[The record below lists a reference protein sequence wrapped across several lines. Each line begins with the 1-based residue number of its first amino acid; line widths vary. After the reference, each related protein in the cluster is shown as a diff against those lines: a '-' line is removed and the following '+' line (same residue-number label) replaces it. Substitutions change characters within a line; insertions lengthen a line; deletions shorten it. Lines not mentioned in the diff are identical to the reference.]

1 MIVFMNRRR
10 EGKLMAKKA
19 TTLDPFLDQI
29 HHMDSLEGMKK
40 IPTASIDL
48 VITSPPYADMKVYE
62 GGFAGLHPDKYVEWF
77 LPYVAEISRILKPT
91 GSFILNI
98 NDKVVKTFRHPFV
111 FELIFAIHNAE
122 DYCKM
127 KKMKKLDL
135 ADLKLFERLFWNKG
149 KFLANPHRFGDKIEY
164 LFWFSKD
171 SGEKRKINMKKMR
184 MEYDKKSVERMKRPL
199 IKRFVRESGEET
211 TEYVQGGEG
220 SWKVNPDGALPSTMI
235 EEGAMLHVPQIVENL
250 EDGTTIVLENYDGE
264 TFELVQPTEGSSP
277 HPSTIVT
284 IGSETRRILG
294 SHVAVYPERL
304 MTYFIQ
310 GATDEGDV
318 VLDPFSGT
326 GTTSVIANALGR
338 RYIAFDISE
347 EYVNFARKRVASG
360 PYLEEYKK
368 KQTNPNL
375 PKLSDFGN
383 NDE

>member
-1 MIVFMNRRR
+1 MIVFMNLRQ
-10 EGKLMAKKA
+10 EGKLMAKKD
-19 TTLDPFLDQI
+19 TSLEPFLDNI

-40 IPTASIDL
+40 LPSESIDL

-98 NDKVVKTFRHPFV
+98 NDKVVNTFRHPFIY
-111 FELIFAIHNAE
+111 ELIFAIHNAE

-127 KKMKKLDL
+127 KKMKKLTMNG
-135 ADLKLFERLFWNKG
+135 LKMFERLFWNKG

-164 LFWFSKD
+164 LFWFSKS
-171 SGEKRKINMKKMR
+171 SGKRKINMDAMR
-184 MEYDKKSVERMKRPL
+184 MEYDKKSVARMKRPL
-199 IKRFVRESGEET
+199 IKRFVRESGEEA

-220 SWKVNPDGALPSTMI
+220 SWKVNPNGALPSTMI

-250 EDGTTIVLENYDGE
+250 KEGTTLVLENFDGE
-264 TFELVQPTEGSSP
+264 TFEVVQPVEGSSP

-310 GATDEGDV
+310 GATDEGDI

-326 GTTSVIANALGR
+326 GTTSVIAEALKR
-338 RYIAFDISE
+338 HYIAFDISE
-347 EYVNFARKRVASG
+347 EYVKFGRERVQSG
-360 PYLEEYKK
+360 PYLEQYKK
-368 KQTNPNL
+368 KDTQPNI
-375 PKLSDFGN
+375 PKLSDFGKD
-383 NDE
+383 DE

>member
-1 MIVFMNRRR
+1 
-10 EGKLMAKKA
+10 
-19 TTLDPFLDQI
+19 
-29 HHMDSLEGMKK
+29 
-40 IPTASIDL
+40 
-48 VITSPPYADMKVYE
+48 
-62 GGFAGLHPDKYVEWF
+62 
-77 LPYVAEISRILKPT
+77 
-91 GSFILNI
+91 
-98 NDKVVKTFRHPFV
+98 
-111 FELIFAIHNAE
+111 
-122 DYCKM
+122 
-127 KKMKKLDL
+127 
-135 ADLKLFERLFWNKG
+135 
-149 KFLANPHRFGDKIEY
+149 
-164 LFWFSKD
+164 
-171 SGEKRKINMKKMR
+171 
-184 MEYDKKSVERMKRPL
+184 
-199 IKRFVRESGEET
+199 
-211 TEYVQGGEG
+211 
-220 SWKVNPDGALPSTMI
+220 
-235 EEGAMLHVPQIVENL
+235 MLHVPQIVENL

-338 RYIAFDISE
+338 RYIAFDISD
-347 EYVNFARKRVASG
+347 EYVKFARNRVASG

-368 KQTNPNL
+368 KQSNPNL